1 MVSFYEVLFYEF
13 LFTQKKKKKN
23 IINYCEILVKV
34 EEKLI
39 I

>member
-13 LFTQKKKKKN
+13 LFTQKKKN
-23 IINYCEILVKV
+23 IINYCEILVKD